1 VAEQLEI
8 TGLAKRV
15 AGRPLFAGL
24 ALTMAA
30 GEFVAVMGESG
41 TGKST
46 LLNLIAGLE
55 APDAGRI
62 SLAGQLLGGLD
73 DRALTVWR
81 RRALGFVFQS
91 FHILPHLTVGDNV
104 ALPMRL
110 NGHAAREAGLAASA
124 MLERVGLAARA
135 ASMPTELSGGEMQR
149 VAIARALVHRPAL
162 VLADEPTGNL
172 DPDNAARVLA
182 LLAEQVREQGA
193 MCLMVTHSHQ
203 AATVADRVLWLS
215 GGELNPA

>member
-1 VAEQLEI
+1 MAVQLEVSRL
-8 TGLAKRV
+8 TKRV
-15 AGRPLFAGL
+15 AGRVLFAGL
-24 ALTMAA
+24 SLDMKV

-55 APDAGRI
+55 PPDAGQI
-62 SLAGQLLGGLD
+62 LVAGQALGGLD
-73 DRALTVWR
+73 ERALTLWR

-91 FHILPHLTVGDNV
+91 FHILPHLSVGDNV
-104 ALPMRL
+104 ALPLRL
-110 NGHAAREAGLAASA
+110 NGQSARAAGVAASA
-124 MLERVGLAARA
+124 MLDRVGLVARA

-172 DPDNAARVLA
+172 DPDNATRVLA

-193 MCLMVTHSHQ
+193 MCLMVTHSQQ
-203 AATVADRVLWLS
+203 AATVADRVLRLAD
-215 GGELNPA
+215 GGLHAA

>member
-1 VAEQLEI
+1 MTGQLEVA
-8 TGLAKRV
+8 GLTKRV
-15 AGRPLFAGL
+15 AGRELFAGL
-24 ALTMAA
+24 TLTMAA

-55 APDAGRI
+55 APDAGQI
-62 SLAGQLLGGLD
+62 AVADQVLNGLD
-73 DRALTVWR
+73 DQALTLWR

-91 FHILPHLTVGDNV
+91 FHILPHLSVGDNV
-104 ALPMRL
+104 ALPLRL
-110 NGHAAREAGLAASA
+110 NGQGSPAAGAIA
-124 MLERVGLAARA
+124 LETLGRVGLAARA

-172 DPDNAARVLA
+172 DPDNATRVLA

-203 AATVADRVLWLS
+203 AATVADRVLRLAN
-215 GGELNPA
+215 GGLHAA

>member
-1 VAEQLEI
+1 M
-8 TGLAKRV
+8 TKRV
-15 AGRPLFAGL
+15 AGRVLFAGL
-24 ALTMAA
+24 SLDMKV

-55 APDAGRI
+55 PPDAGQI
-62 SLAGQLLGGLD
+62 LVAGQALGGLD
-73 DRALTVWR
+73 ERALTLWR
-81 RRALGFVFQS
+81 RHALGFVFQS

-104 ALPMRL
+104 ALPLRL
-110 NGHAAREAGLAASA
+110 NGHGARAAGVAASA
-124 MLERVGLAARA
+124 MLDRVGLVARA

-172 DPDNAARVLA
+172 DPDNATRVLA

-193 MCLMVTHSHQ
+193 MCLMVTHSQH
-203 AATVADRVLWLS
+203 AATVADRVLRLAD
-215 GGELNPA
+215 GGLHAA